1 MMRSQS
7 TPKSAEK
14 LARPIDHSYRFRME
28 QALDCPSAE
37 EVSWL
42 AIRQPGV
49 IRLLERRLWTPDG
62 DAFAAALELVC
73 RLFGELAATD
83 GLPLPRLDHRLLDA
97 GVAAVAAGACDPTL
111 DAWIRDQLAGLPVM
125 LGALEETEVVAV
137 IAAVIWA
144 AADVRSE
151 GVLGGVAV

>member
-1 MMRSQS
+1 
-7 TPKSAEK
+7 
-14 LARPIDHSYRFRME
+14 ME
-28 QALDCPSAE
+28 QTLDCPSAE

-49 IRLLERRLWTPDG
+49 IRLLERRLWAPDG

-73 RLFGELAATD
+73 RLFGELAAAD
-83 GLPLPRLDHRLLDA
+83 GLPLPRLDHRLLDR
-97 GVAAVAAGACDPTL
+97 GVAAVTTGACDPTL
-111 DAWIRDQLAGLPVM
+111 DGWIRDQLAALPVV
-125 LGALEETEVVAV
+125 LGDHEEAEVVAV

-151 GVLGGVAV
+151 GVLGGVTV

>member
-1 MMRSQS
+1 MQ
-7 TPKSAEK
+7 
-14 LARPIDHSYRFRME
+14 
-28 QALDCPSAE
+28 QVLDCPSAE

-49 IRLLERRLWTPDG
+49 IRLLERRLWAPDG

-73 RLFGELAATD
+73 RLFGEIAASD
-83 GLPLPRLDHRLLDA
+83 GLPMPRLDHRLLDA
-97 GVAAVAAGACDPTL
+97 AVAAVEACTHDPLL
-111 DAWIRDQLAGLPVM
+111 DDWIRKQIEALPVV
-125 LGALEETEVVAV
+125 LTAHEEREVIHV

-151 GVLGGVAV
+151 GILAGVTV

>member
-1 MMRSQS
+1 
-7 TPKSAEK
+7 
-14 LARPIDHSYRFRME
+14 ME
-28 QALDCPSAE
+28 HMTSSPSAE

-49 IRLLERRLWTPDG
+49 IRLLERRLWAPDG

-73 RLFGELAATD
+73 RLFGEIAASD
-83 GLPLPRLDHRLLDA
+83 GLPMPRLDHRLLA
-97 GVAAVAAGACDPTL
+97 TGLAAVEACTHDPLL
-111 DAWIRDQLAGLPVM
+111 DDWIRAQLTSLPVV
-125 LGALEETEVVAV
+125 LTAHEEREVVNV

-151 GVLGGVAV
+151 GILAGVTV

>member
-1 MMRSQS
+1 
-7 TPKSAEK
+7 
-14 LARPIDHSYRFRME
+14 ME
-28 QALDCPSAE
+28 NVLDCPSAE

-49 IRLLERRLWTPDG
+49 IRLLERRLWAPDG

-83 GLPLPRLDHRLLDA
+83 GLPLPRLDHRMLDR
-97 GVAAVAAGACDPTL
+97 GVAAVTTGATDPTL
-111 DAWIRDQLAGLPVM
+111 DGWIRDQLAALPVV
-125 LGALEETEVVAV
+125 LADREEAEVIAV

-151 GVLGGVAV
+151 GVLGGVSV

>member
-1 MMRSQS
+1 MQ
-7 TPKSAEK
+7 TV
-14 LARPIDHSYRFRME
+14 I
-28 QALDCPSAE
+28 DCPSAE

-49 IRLLERRLWTPDG
+49 IRLLERRLWAPDG

-73 RLFGELAATD
+73 RLFGEIAASD
-83 GLPLPRLDHRLLDA
+83 GLPMPRLDHRLLAA
-97 GVAAVAAGACDPTL
+97 GVAAIEANECDPML
-111 DAWIRDQLAGLPVM
+111 DDWIRGQLSALPVV
-125 LGALEETEVVAV
+125 LTAHEEREVVAV

-151 GVLGGVAV
+151 GVLGNVAV